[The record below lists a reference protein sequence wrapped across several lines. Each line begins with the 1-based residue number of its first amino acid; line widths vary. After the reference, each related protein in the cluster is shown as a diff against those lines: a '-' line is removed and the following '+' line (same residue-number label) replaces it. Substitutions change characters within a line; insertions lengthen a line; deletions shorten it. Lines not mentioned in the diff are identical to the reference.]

1 MCGRMPILI
10 LLVNKIELF
19 EDQKYDINKMVWAL
33 IMEYGEYSQKDKVIF
48 TFKQNL
54 YVGRVLVWH

>member
-1 MCGRMPILI
+1 MPILI

-19 EDQKYDINKMVWAL
+19 EDQKYDINKIVWAL
-33 IMEYGEYSQKDKVIF
+33 IMEYSEYSQKDKVIF

-54 YVGRVLVWH
+54 YVGSVLVWH